1 MGDVYFFQFAYFVH
15 KYIYALANNEARIPQ
30 GIRAYI
36 IQRAFVR
43 GFIAHID

>member
-1 MGDVYFFQFAYFVH
+1 MGYVYFFQFTYYVH
-15 KYIYALANNEARIPQ
+15 KYIYASANNEARIPQ